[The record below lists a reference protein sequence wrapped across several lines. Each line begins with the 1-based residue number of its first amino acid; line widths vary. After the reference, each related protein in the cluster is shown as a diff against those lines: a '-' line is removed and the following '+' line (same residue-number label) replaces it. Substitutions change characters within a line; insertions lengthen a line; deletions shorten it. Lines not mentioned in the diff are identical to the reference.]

1 MISIDEGKTFD
12 KNPLLFNNKKKSQEI
27 GLKRNLLNMIKDI
40 KKKYPTTNIILNGE
54 RLNTFLKN

>member
-1 MISIDEGKTFD
+1 M

-27 GLKRNLLNMIKDI
+27 GLKINLFNMIKDI
-40 KKKYPTTNIILNGE
+40 KKNNPITNIILNGE